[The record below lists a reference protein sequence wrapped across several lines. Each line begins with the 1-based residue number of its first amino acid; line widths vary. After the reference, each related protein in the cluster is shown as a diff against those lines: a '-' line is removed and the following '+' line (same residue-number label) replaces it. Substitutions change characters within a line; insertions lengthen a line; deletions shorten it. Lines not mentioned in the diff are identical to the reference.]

1 MRIVRFLSPN
11 PKSHIAFASSEKCV
25 NLPTMIV
32 TKNNAAR
39 LQEEISLPPLFVYA
53 ILNRLSAYR
62 YFGS

>member
-1 MRIVRFLSPN
+1 
-11 PKSHIAFASSEKCV
+11 
-25 NLPTMIV
+25 MIV

-39 LQEEISLPPLFVYA
+39 LQGEISLPPLFVYA